1 MKVHTFFFRVRPSL
15 THMLK
20 SIHWVQSYGHF
31 SHFMSADLYRAAAQ
45 LAAALVQYS
54 LVLGWSILIIISLIM
69 IYFIEF
75 SKSITHPLTN
85 QHTNRPVSRDAI
97 ASKNE
102 SKKMTLLQI
111 KVMMMSSWSLV

>member
-1 MKVHTFFFRVRPSL
+1 
-15 THMLK
+15 MLK

-69 IYFIEF
+69 IYFIKF
-75 SKSITHPLTN
+75 SKSITNQPTN
-85 QHTNRPVSRDAI
+85 QPTNRPISRDAI
-97 ASKNE
+97 ASKKSTSCLIYYSSE
-102 SKKMTLLQI
+102 QEDLLH
-111 KVMMMSSWSLV
+111 